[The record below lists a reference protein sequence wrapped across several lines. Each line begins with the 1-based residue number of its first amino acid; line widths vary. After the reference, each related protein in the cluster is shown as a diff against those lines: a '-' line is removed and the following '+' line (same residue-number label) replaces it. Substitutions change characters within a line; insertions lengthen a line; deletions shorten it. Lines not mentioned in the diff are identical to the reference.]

1 MTAPG
6 RRRYKIRDYMNR
18 RAGVM
23 LALGF
28 SSGLPYNLIGNTMG
42 YWLADE
48 QVKLSAITLLS
59 WVTFVYSLK
68 FLWSPFIDRLN
79 VPLLGRLGR
88 RRGWMALNQI
98 VIGAGLFTLAAIGT
112 SHGLVVLG
120 AIALVV
126 AIAAATQDTSMDAWR
141 IEVAR
146 DDKELGLL
154 TSAYTIGF
162 RVALLGTEAIILP
175 IAQRLGWHET
185 YIAYAALAAV
195 GLIATLFFAT
205 EPLEADA
212 VLARKEKERP
222 LWTPRGMFD
231 GIAGPFIAFFKTHG
245 VTAFWM
251 LLAISL
257 FQLPNFVSGPVYG
270 PMYVA
275 LGLSKD
281 MVGGIRGT
289 AGLAGTFLGVAVA
302 GIVVLKLGWMR
313 ALLVGGASL
322 MLGVA
327 LYGLLPFAHDLSS
340 FALIMAGENFGIAL
354 AGVTLVAYMSSLTSL
369 GYTATQYALLSSFY
383 ALLGKFLKGFSG
395 PLIQDVLTPHFGLLN
410 AYSLFFFGC
419 AALGFPALLLFW
431 LLDRQHRRAASE
443 PALNPA

>member
-1 MTAPG
+1 MKGSSMLFPSEDGPLYRRGMTASP
-6 RRRYKIRDYMNR
+6 RRRYQFRDYLNR
-18 RAGVM
+18 RVLTM

-48 QVKLSAITLLS
+48 GIKLSAITLLS

-68 FLWSPFIDRLN
+68 FLWAPFIDRLD

-88 RRGWMALNQI
+88 RRGWLALTQI
-98 VIGAGLFTLAAIGT
+98 VIGGGLFVLAATGT
-112 SHGLVVLG
+112 SQGLLVLG
-120 AIALVV
+120 GFALIV
-126 AIAAATQDTSMDAWR
+126 ATAAATQDTAMDAWR
-141 IEVAR
+141 IEIAR
-146 DDKELGLL
+146 NDKELGLL

-162 RVALLGTEAIILP
+162 RVALLGTEAVILP

-185 YIAYAALAAV
+185 YIAYAALSAF
-195 GLIATLFFAT
+195 GLAATLFFAT
-205 EPLEADA
+205 EPAAADA
-212 VLARKEKERP
+212 AMARKEKELP
-222 LWTPRGMFD
+222 LWTPRGLYD
-231 GIAGPFIAFFKTHG
+231 GIAGPFIAFFKAHG

-275 LGLSKD
+275 IGLSKD

-289 AGLAGTFLGVAVA
+289 AGLAGTFLGVAAA
-302 GIVVLKLGWMR
+302 GVIVLRLGKMR
-313 ALLVGGASL
+313 ALMVGGASL

-327 LYGLLPFAHDLSS
+327 VYGLVPYFHDLVS
-340 FALIMAGENFGIAL
+340 FAFLMAAENFGIAL

-395 PLIQDVLTPHFGLLN
+395 PLIQDVLAPRFGLMN
-410 AYSLFFFGC
+410 GYALFFFGC
-419 AALGFPALLLFW
+419 GALGFRP
-431 LLDRQHRRAASE
+431 
-443 PALNPA
+443 